1 MIRSFKDKMKKKQEV
16 YEAKQKVLAEQAEQ
30 ARVKREWELFDLEQ
44 EKDKQQSQQ
53 ILAEEESRQHTQYL
67 QWKQEQRLLQEQAE
81 QAPVEKINTGVG
93 IGHASTWKL
102 TWQSFSIHPDII
114 DLPMS
119 EKIRLYKLAEQ
130 QQIDRL
136 NYYANLNAKQWS
148 GQYVTKASAYWQDG
162 IIDEKDTAGDLQDGI
177 INENVVWTNSVDVN
191 VPVTISAGVTV
202 TVNGILTVNSA
213 ITNNGTLIV
222 NGIIVKQFN
231 IVNNG
236 TLIIN

>member
-1 MIRSFKDKMKKKQEV
+1 MIRSFKDKMKKKQEA

-30 ARVKREWELFDLEQ
+30 ARIKKEWESFDLEQ
-44 EKDKQQSQQ
+44 EKIKQQSQQ
-53 ILAEEESRQHTQYL
+53 ILAEEESRQHTEYL
-67 QWKQEQRLLQEQAE
+67 RWKDEQKLLNEHKS
-81 QAPVEKINTGVG
+81 PVEKINTGVG
-93 IGHASTWKL
+93 MGHSSTWKL

-114 DLPMS
+114 NLPMS

-148 GQYVTKASAYWQDG
+148 GQYVTNGSIYWQDG
-162 IIDEKDTAGDLQDGI
+162 IINENDLIGDLQDGI

-222 NGIIVKQFN
+222 NGIIIKQFN